1 MRELLSAE
9 QIRKRVEQLA
19 DRINTDYSA
28 EVLDVV
34 CILKGAMIF
43 VSDLIRQL
51 NMHMRIHFIHV
62 SSYGAQKLS
71 SGTLSLHFSSPSEL
85 KDRHVLLIEDILDTG
100 ITLEFLLEHLKQEQ
114 PASLKSCVLLSK
126 PARRRINIEADY
138 TGFEIEDQFVVG
150 YGLDFNELY
159 RNLPYVAILEE

>member
-1 MRELLSAE
+1 MRILLSEA
-9 QIRKRVEQLA
+9 QIQKRVEDLA
-19 DRINTDYSA
+19 NQINADYGT
-28 EVLDVV
+28 EVVDVV

-51 NMHMRIHFIHV
+51 NMHVRIHFIHV
-62 SSYGAQKLS
+62 SSYGAQKQS

-100 ITLEFLLEHLKQEQ
+100 VTLEFLLEHLKQEQ

-126 PARRRINIEADY
+126 PSRRRINIEADY
-138 TGFEIEDQFVVG
+138 TGFEIEDRFVVG

-159 RNLPYVAILEE
+159 RNLPYVAVLEE